1 MPGSLRKVG
10 YDWLLFCGVIIL
22 DQASKYGELFFKID
36 KIGFVKIQASS
47 NSWLAFSLKAS
58 NTAGILFSTTWLLL
72 ALCLLYRCRSGL
84 RRLGILLMIAG
95 GATNLL
101 DRVIRGGVKDIFL
114 LGSSFFNLADIV
126 ILAGGVIILLSLF
139 GWNQP
144 LQKSSS

>member
-1 MPGSLRKVG
+1 
-10 YDWLLFCGVIIL
+10 
-22 DQASKYGELFFKID
+22 
-36 KIGFVKIQASS
+36 
-47 NSWLAFSLKAS
+47 
-58 NTAGILFSTTWLLL
+58 
-72 ALCLLYRCRSGL
+72 
-84 RRLGILLMIAG
+84 MIAG